1 MKVKDEM
8 AGRAA
13 KCPDCG
19 GRIQV
24 PDDDVFDA
32 QPYEDEGN
40 PYAQTPA
47 PSKRR
52 PCPACGEMIMKK
64 AAVCRFCHE
73 TFDGSVRSGRRGGS
87 DIDDDMSTGDWV
99 VAIICSGIGC
109 IAGIVW
115 LIQGKKKGGKMLGV
129 SLLMVIIWNVIR
141 FALVAANGGGNG
153 AF

>member
-1 MKVKDEM
+1 
-8 AGRAA
+8 
-13 KCPDCG
+13 
-19 GRIQV
+19 
-24 PDDDVFDA
+24 
-32 QPYEDEGN
+32 
-40 PYAQTPA
+40 
-47 PSKRR
+47 
-52 PCPACGEMIMKK
+52 MIMKK